1 MKGKFFAAFALF
13 ALLIVSGCISNEGTL
28 LVNVFDVTE
37 ADDVESKP
45 PFLPG
50 ATVEVYSNSGLAAIA
65 KTDNNGKVSFELA
78 VGDYDVV
85 ASKDG
90 YGKEKQETT
99 VSANQTTNLEFLL
112 EKAGGGGGG
121 GDSNVVSGGGSEGL
135 VSPAFEIA
143 YHRVWLNFDDGQGK
157 IISAAPVSGFD
168 SCFDILMSTGT
179 EAVCAEGKTYNQ
191 GEKCRYYLQ
200 ETANNP
206 NIDEDRCVLEIS
218 FEEGSSGKQGKRF
231 FESDGNSSSIHRE
244 SIREISDSR

>member
-1 MKGKFFAAFALF
+1 
-13 ALLIVSGCISNEGTL
+13 
-28 LVNVFDVTE
+28 
-37 ADDVESKP
+37 
-45 PFLPG
+45 LPG